1 MHIVKKMNVV
11 YRYKDKSYYT
21 KEVYEKKIENSND
34 FKYTF
39 KV

>member
-21 KEVYEKKIENSND
+21 KEVHEKKLI
-34 FKYTF
+34 T
-39 KV
+39 